1 IAEADLATQARLT
14 AASAAKTIQTGTK
27 DAAEK
32 FNNFI
37 ENEGDGPAPRS
48 KPAVAPERQDFWDSF
63 GDPGAEKNG
72 SAIGTAA
79 MKKGGGGGGGGKED
93 GWDNW

>member
-1 IAEADLATQARLT
+1 MT

-27 DAAEK
+27 GAAEK

-37 ENEGDGPAPRS
+37 ENEAAGPAPRS

-63 GDPGAEKNG
+63 GDAGAEKNG

-79 MKKGGGGGGGGKED
+79 MKKGGGGGAGGKED